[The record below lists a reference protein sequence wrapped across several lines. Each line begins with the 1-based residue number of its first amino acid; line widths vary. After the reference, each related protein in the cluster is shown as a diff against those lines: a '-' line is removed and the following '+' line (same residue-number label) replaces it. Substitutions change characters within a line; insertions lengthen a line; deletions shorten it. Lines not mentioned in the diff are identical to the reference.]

1 MKLLTVDLE
10 LVLGIINGVSMITAS
25 TVSFY
30 LAARTSVRTIRILGL
45 LLAAFAAA
53 HGSYHLLYSLVIGYP
68 ARELLDA
75 TSVVVLIIF
84 ALYYGKTGGLS

>member
-1 MKLLTVDLE
+1 VKLLTVDLE
-10 LVLGIINGVSMITAS
+10 LVLGIINGASMITAS
-25 TVSFY
+25 TVSLH

-53 HGSYHLLYSLVIGYP
+53 HGSYHLLYSLAIGYP
-68 ARELLDA
+68 ARELLDT

-84 ALYYGKTGGLS
+84 AFYYGRTGGLS